1 MNDDRTSRDNGPTR
15 QPRIGAG
22 ESQADEGLYRQ
33 LYEHSPVAAIATD
46 RRFRIVTCNAAASR
60 LMGLSGEQVL
70 GRHLVETVP
79 QGRRKLLGRLLSR
92 TAERQVISEFEVQ
105 LPGPG
110 AKARDLMVVLS
121 PIPGPDG
128 ASRGVAAWIVDET
141 ARKRLGERL
150 VQAEKMAS
158 LGTLAGGVAHH
169 FNNILGGVAT
179 FVDFALTSG
188 DRQAMQRALQMT
200 AEAAAR
206 AGRITQ
212 SLLTFAERDQRRAD
226 LADLT
231 EVVLTFVHLVER
243 PLEERRIRLH
253 LDLHPVPIVPVETN
267 QMHQI
272 LGNLLTNAEE
282 AMPDG
287 GTISIN
293 LDRVDDRI
301 VLAFGDTGCGIR
313 PEHQPLVFEPFFTT
327 KGLLAG
333 GDQANPGLGLSVVHG
348 LVLEMGGA
356 ISLESAPL
364 KGTRFFISFPVPDAP
379 ADQTASDDD

>member
-1 MNDDRTSRDNGPTR
+1 MNDDTIGQVDNGF
-15 QPRIGAG
+15 
-22 ESQADEGLYRQ
+22 YRL

-46 RRFRIVTCNAAASR
+46 RQFRVVTCNAAAGR
-60 LMGLSGEQVL
+60 LIGLAVDEIIGQP
-70 GRHLVETVP
+70 LVEAVP
-79 QGRRKLLGRLLSR
+79 ANRRKLLARLLAR
-92 TAERQVISEFEVQ
+92 TAERGLTSEFEVRV
-105 LPGPG
+105 PGSPS
-110 AKARDLMVVLS
+110 KARDLMVVLS
-121 PIPGPDG
+121 PIHTPDG
-128 ASRGVAAWIVDET
+128 AIRGVAAWMVDET
-141 ARKRLGERL
+141 ARKTLGERL

-206 AGRITQ
+206 ASRITQ

-243 PLEERRIRLH
+243 PLEERHIRLR
-253 LDLHPVPIVPVETN
+253 LDLHPVPIVPIETN

-301 VLAFGDTGCGIR
+301 VLAFGDAGCGIR
-313 PEHQPLVFEPFFTT
+313 LEHQPLVFEPFFTT

-356 ISLESAPL
+356 IALESEPGT
-364 KGTRFFISFPVPDAP
+364 GTRFLISFPIPERPLEEEPLDEEE
-379 ADQTASDDD
+379 D

>member
-1 MNDDRTSRDNGPTR
+1 MNDDTTTEVDNDFCR
-15 QPRIGAG
+15 
-22 ESQADEGLYRQ
+22 L

-46 RRFRIVTCNAAASR
+46 RQFRIVTCNAAACR
-60 LMGLSGEQVL
+60 LIGLTADEIIGQPLAEV
-70 GRHLVETVP
+70 VP
-79 QGRRKLLGRLLSR
+79 ARRRRLLERLLAR
-92 TAERQVISEFEVQ
+92 TAKRGLTSEFEIR
-105 LPGPG
+105 LPESG

-121 PIPGPDG
+121 AIRDPDG
-128 ASRGVAAWIVDET
+128 ASRGVAAWMVDET
-141 ARKRLGERL
+141 ARKRLSERL

-169 FNNILGGVAT
+169 FNNILGSVAT

-188 DRQAMQRALQMT
+188 DRQAMRRALQMT

-206 AGRITQ
+206 ANRITQ
-212 SLLTFAERDQRRAD
+212 SLLTFAERDPRRAD

-243 PLEERRIRLH
+243 PLEERHIRLH
-253 LDLHPVPIVPVETN
+253 LDLHPVPIVAIETN

-293 LDRVDDRI
+293 LDRTEDRV
-301 VLAFGDTGCGIR
+301 VLTFGDTGCGIR
-313 PEHQPLVFEPFFTT
+313 TEHQPLVFEPFFTT

-333 GDQANPGLGLSVVHG
+333 GDQGNPGLGLSVVHG

-356 ISLESAPL
+356 ISLRSEPG
-364 KGTRFFISFPVPDAP
+364 KGAQFIISFPVPQRP
-379 ADQTASDDD
+379 MQGEPTIEQES

>member
-1 MNDDRTSRDNGPTR
+1 MNDDSTSRDDGSLQ
-15 QPRIGAG
+15 QPCIDAG
-22 ESQADEGLYRQ
+22 QSRVDDGFYRL
-33 LYEHSPVAAIATD
+33 LYEHSPVATIATD
-46 RRFRIVTCNAAASR
+46 RQFRVVTCNAAASR
-60 LMGLSGEQVL
+60 MMGLSGQQII
-70 GRHLVETVP
+70 GRPLAEAVP
-79 QGRRKLLGRLLSR
+79 EGRRKLLARLLSR
-92 TAERQVISEFEVQ
+92 TAERRVISEFEVQ
-105 LPGPG
+105 LTGPG

-128 ASRGVAAWIVDET
+128 ASLGVAAWIVDET
-141 ARKRLGERL
+141 TRKRLGERL

-188 DRQAMQRALQMT
+188 DRQAMHRALQMT

-212 SLLTFAERDQRRAD
+212 SLLTFAEHDQRRAD

-287 GTISIN
+287 GTITIN
-293 LDRVDDRI
+293 LDRPDDRI
-301 VLAFGDTGCGIR
+301 VLTFGDTGCGIR

-333 GDQANPGLGLSVVHG
+333 GDQASPGLGLSVVHG
-348 LVLEMGGA
+348 LVLEMGGS
-356 ISLESAPL
+356 ISLESEPL
-364 KGTRFFISFPVPDAP
+364 KGTRFFISFPAPDQP
-379 ADQTASDDD
+379 ADQPALDDD

>member
-1 MNDDRTSRDNGPTR
+1 MNDDSTSRDNGPTQ
-15 QPRIGAG
+15 QPCIGAG
-22 ESQADEGLYRQ
+22 ESQADNGIYRQ

-46 RRFRIVTCNAAASR
+46 RQFRIVTCNAAASR

-79 QGRRKLLGRLLSR
+79 QGRRKLLARLLSR

-105 LPGPG
+105 LPSPG

-141 ARKRLGERL
+141 TRKRLGERL

-188 DRQAMQRALQMT
+188 DRQAMHRALQMT

-293 LDRVDDRI
+293 LDRTDDRV

-356 ISLESAPL
+356 ISLESESG